1 MTQVI
6 YEGIESLCTE
16 GPSEDYLQKIREY
29 MVRAHAEDL
38 KDNDYWMSQ
47 LVQRTRFGRNMVD
60 GYDDVVRNVT
70 VADLKALACK
80 IFKSGNRL
88 VVGMVTPPAEDK

>member
-1 MTQVI
+1 
-6 YEGIESLCTE
+6 
-16 GPSEDYLQKIREY
+16 
-29 MVRAHAEDL
+29 
-38 KDNDYWMSQ
+38 MSQ

-70 VADLKALACK
+70 VADLKVLACK